1 MKARI
6 RLNASHFWTFNV
18 ILGFLSDKP
27 KIRVRLH
34 TYNLKATAL
43 WVCQYRE
50 KRFARTILIM
60 IADNDSAPQ
69 LHKNEGIKTRSQYLR
84 GTILESLA
92 DTSTGAIAPDDQ
104 QLSKFHGIYQQDDRD
119 VRAQRRKHKLDKAY
133 SFLAR
138 ICLPGGVCT
147 PEQWQVVDELAN
159 FNAFK
164 TIKLTTR
171 QAFQLH
177 GILKGNLKDVIQSC
191 NEVAMTTLAA
201 CGDVNRNVMC
211 NPNPLASEVHAE
223 VQEITA
229 QIDAHLKPQTP
240 AFSEIWLDGKPINLG
255 VEQAK
260 ERSKDCGG
268 DAVEPL
274 YGPTYLPRKFKIA
287 VAIPPYNDVDVF
299 AHCLG
304 FIAIVEDG
312 KLIGFNVTVG
322 GGMGMTHG
330 NEKTFPRLADVIAF
344 CSPEQVVPVAEKIV
358 AIQRDHGNRV
368 DRANARFKYTVER
381 IGPDGIRAELEQ
393 RLGYALEDPKDYK
406 FTSTGDR
413 YGWNEGID
421 GKWNLGLFIEG
432 GRIVDLEDKP
442 LKAGMLEISNVHK
455 GDFRLT
461 ANQNLIIAGVAPE
474 DREEID
480 ALVEKYQLD
489 AYKNASGMR
498 RSQIACV
505 ALPTCGLALAES
517 ERYLPNL
524 VSDLEVILEEAG
536 LQEDEIIIRSTGCP
550 NGCGRPYLGEIGLV
564 GKVPGKYNLYLGA
577 GFDGERLNKLY
588 RNSITHEQIID
599 ELKPILL
606 DYAKEREKGERFG
619 DFTIRKGYVKA
630 TPTGNQFHADVAC

>member
-1 MKARI
+1 MI
-6 RLNASHFWTFNV
+6 
-18 ILGFLSDKP
+18 SDS
-27 KIRVRLH
+27 
-34 TYNLKATAL
+34 
-43 WVCQYRE
+43 Q
-50 KRFARTILIM
+50 
-60 IADNDSAPQ
+60 SAPQ
-69 LHKNEGIKTRSQYLR
+69 LHKNEGIKTRSEYLR
-84 GTILESLA
+84 GTILEGLA
-92 DTSTGAIAPDDQ
+92 DRSTGSISADDT
-104 QLSKFHGIYQQDDRD
+104 QLTKFHGLYQQDDRD

-159 FNAFK
+159 FCAFN

-177 GILKGNLKDVIQSC
+177 GILKGNLKDVIKSC
-191 NEVAMTTLAA
+191 NDVAMTTLAA

-211 NPNPLASEVHAE
+211 NPVPFASDVHEE
-223 VQEITA
+223 VQKVTLD
-229 QIDAHLKPQTP
+229 IDAHLKPQTP
-240 AFSEIWLDGKPINLG
+240 AFSEMWLDGEPIKLT
-255 VEQAK
+255 VPLEA
-260 ERSKDCGG
+260 ERSQNCGG
-268 DAVEPL
+268 DNVEPL
-274 YGPTYLPRKFKIA
+274 YGQTYLPRKFKIA

-304 FIAIVEDG
+304 FIAIVENG
-312 KLIGFNVTVG
+312 RLVGFNITVG

-330 NEKTFPRLADVIAF
+330 NEKTFPRLAEVIAF
-344 CSPEQVVPVAEKIV
+344 CTPEQVVPVAEKIV
-358 AIQRDHGNRV
+358 SIQRDHGNREE
-368 DRANARFKYTVER
+368 RANARFKYTVER
-381 IGPDGIRAELEQ
+381 LGKEWIRQELEK
-393 RLGYALEDPKDYK
+393 RLGYGLEDPRAYE

-413 YGWNEGID
+413 YGWTEGTD

-432 GRIVDLEDKP
+432 GRIVDKEARM
-442 LKAGMLEISNVHK
+442 LKTGMLEISKVHK

-461 ANQNLIIAGVAPE
+461 ANQNLIIADVASE
-474 DREEID
+474 SRAQID
-480 ALVEKYQLD
+480 ALVEQYGLD
-489 AYKNASGMR
+489 AYKTASGMR

-536 LQEDEIIIRSTGCP
+536 LQNDEIVIRSTGCP

-588 RNSITHEQIID
+588 RTSVTHEQIIE
-599 ELKPILL
+599 ELKPILIE
-606 DYAKEREKGERFG
+606 YAKEREVGERFG
-619 DFTIRKGYVKA
+619 DFTIRKGYIKA
-630 TPTGNQFHADVAC
+630 TTAGNNFHSDVAC

>member
-1 MKARI
+1 MI
-6 RLNASHFWTFNV
+6 
-18 ILGFLSDKP
+18 SDS
-27 KIRVRLH
+27 
-34 TYNLKATAL
+34 
-43 WVCQYRE
+43 Q
-50 KRFARTILIM
+50 
-60 IADNDSAPQ
+60 SAPQ
-69 LHKNEGIKTRSQYLR
+69 LHKNEGIKSRSNYLR
-84 GTILESLA
+84 GTILEGLA
-92 DTSTGAIAPDDQ
+92 DVSTGAIAADDQ
-104 QLSKFHGIYQQDDRD
+104 QLTKFHGLYQQDDRD
-119 VRAQRRKHKLDKAY
+119 VRANRRKHKLDKAY

-147 PEQWQVVDELAN
+147 PEQWIVMDGLAN
-159 FNAFK
+159 FCAFN
-164 TIKLTTR
+164 TLKLTTR

-177 GILKGNLKDVIQSC
+177 GILKSNLKDVIRSC

-211 NPNPLASEVHAE
+211 NPNPFASEVHAA
-223 VQEITA
+223 VQKVTE

-240 AFSEIWLDGKPINLG
+240 AFSEMWLDGKPIKLT
-255 VEQAK
+255 VPQAA
-260 ERSKDCGG
+260 ERSKDCKG

-287 VAIPPYNDVDVF
+287 VAIPPHNDVDVF

-312 KLIGFNVTVG
+312 KLLGFNVTVG

-344 CSPEQVVPVAEKIV
+344 CTPDQAVAVAEKIV
-358 AIQRDHGNRV
+358 TIQRDHGNRE

-381 IGPDGIRAELEQ
+381 LGKDWIRKELEK
-393 RLGYALEDPKDYK
+393 RLGYELEDPREYS
-406 FTSTGDR
+406 FVSNGDR
-413 YGWNEGID
+413 YGWVEGIN

-432 GRIVDLEDKP
+432 GRIVDTEAAT
-442 LKAGMLEISNVHK
+442 LKTGMLEIAKMHK

-461 ANQNLIIAGVAPE
+461 ANQNVIIANVAPE
-474 DREEID
+474 DKASID
-480 ALVEKYQLD
+480 ALVEQHGLD
-489 AYKNASGMR
+489 AYRKASGMR

-517 ERYLPNL
+517 ERYLPSL

-536 LQEDEIIIRSTGCP
+536 LQNDEIVIRSTGCP

-588 RNSITHEQIID
+588 RTSITHEQIID

-606 DYAKEREKGERFG
+606 SYAKEREAGERFG
-619 DFTIRKGYVKA
+619 DFTIRKGYVQA
-630 TPTGNQFHADVAC
+630 TTAGNNFHANVASA